1 MLLLPTPI
9 LILFPPDIWYISL
22 LTHFCHPL
30 CYFCC
35 FPLMNMDLSHL
46 GHFRLSKLWI
56 EVSGPEVWN
65 FLGILLPSFLSQILG
80 LPEWL
85 IPKPIIC
92 SFTFFYSLSLLLSLL
107 GILFEFCSFHWKGY
121 WSSLHCYLFVLF
133 FFCKKRVLCTFRA
146 SSVREAP
153 KSEQWCLRAKIFPLD
168 WSPLLTSKH

>member
-46 GHFRLSKLWI
+46 GHFQLSKLWI
-56 EVSGPEVWN
+56 QVSGPEVWN
-65 FLGILLPSFLSQILG
+65 FLGILLPNFLSQILG

-85 IPKPIIC
+85 WFPNLLYAVSHSSTLYLYFYHYLGFC
-92 SFTFFYSLSLLLSLL
+92 LSFAHFTGRAIDLLYIVTF
-107 GILFEFCSFHWKGY
+107 LFSSSF
-121 WSSLHCYLFVLF
+121 
-133 FFCKKRVLCTFRA
+133 A
-146 SSVREAP
+146 
-153 KSEQWCLRAKIFPLD
+153 KSEYFALLEPVLSGKLQKVSSGVYVQRS
-168 WSPLLTSKH
+168 SP